1 MNDIKKAEKRIRT
14 HEERSKCL
22 EQDAKLLAQCL
33 EKAHIARMEREIR
46 DLKSSF
52 DNFSREQSREKL
64 LKIDEHLKETLKERS
79 VPTAKDYEAMTF
91 FDHVLVNIDFDKQMS
106 MITELDPSMSFE
118 YVSVDEAENTKEDG
132 KSCWN
137 RLKEASAGMMKKI
150 VKRKN

>member
-1 MNDIKKAEKRIRT
+1 MSEIKSEKKQIW
-14 HEERSKCL
+14 SK
-22 EQDAKLLAQCL
+22 EQ
-33 EKAHIARMEREIR
+33 R
-46 DLKSSF
+46 
-52 DNFSREQSREKL
+52 REKL

-106 MITELDPSMSFE
+106 VITELDPSMSFE
-118 YVSVDEAENTKEDG
+118 YVSVDEAENAKEDG

-137 RLKEASAGMMKKI
+137 RLKEASVGMMKKV